1 MKNSKTPKVWI
12 DNTAKKKLANLRKL
26 VAKEKKRL
34 RITEPH
40 FTIQMDARTKKLT
53 LSYSIH
59 IDSGLDLKNKRIIKK
74 KQMKKYLKNVY
85 VDDTDVVLN
94 NIQTYSNEI
103 LSEMNNSFKSIGSD
117 SDSIRHWVRVY
128 TESANRKGTIVVANS
143 TLRADKSTLNDMAEW
158 LEKHQPK
165 YLNIWNWT
173 KDGREI
179 CLEYFKYSKE
189 VGGKISKWKDST
201 IASNYRRI
209 RAFFNFISDNVDGFP
224 PMLLNK
230 LPIKRVK
237 IITETFT
244 SMEMN
249 LIKEFLADNKD
260 NPSWEWY
267 VPIFKVL
274 IETGMRV
281 SEVTSMLIR
290 NIDVAEKKC
299 KIVGKGGKERW
310 IYFKSDSI
318 WKIIEKQI
326 YNQDGKIRTDT
337 EYIFWSKYLV
347 NTHPNSGTHFI
358 RERKDKPINPS
369 GIQHKTK
376 LMIRTLKLNE
386 NLSTHSTRRYFITE
400 MLKKTNGNIPLIAQ
414 LAGHSTWD
422 VVRLYTKDVID
433 ESADVN
439 VGLF

>member
-117 SDSIRHWVRVY
+117 SDSI
-128 TESANRKGTIVVANS
+128 
-143 TLRADKSTLNDMAEW
+143 
-158 LEKHQPK
+158 
-165 YLNIWNWT
+165 
-173 KDGREI
+173 
-179 CLEYFKYSKE
+179 
-189 VGGKISKWKDST
+189 
-201 IASNYRRI
+201 
-209 RAFFNFISDNVDGFP
+209 ISDNVDGFP